1 MLELAPAR
9 VASEEYRSCSTPPH
23 GTTLAMQA
31 DSFGWGAL
39 WAALGA
45 IFGTI
50 VAGFFAWL
58 TQRSKGEADKN
69 VAVIGEWSKLTA
81 ALSERI
87 TEVEKELASVRSS
100 HAAEIEAIRKAHS
113 TEIDEMRKAHRA
125 EMRTMRNH
133 NDGLERMIAQN
144 AQSTA
149 QIMGKAPPS
158 GSLSAAFPV
167 EDEGE
172 K

>member
-9 VASEEYRSCSTPPH
+9 VASEEYASCWTPPH
-23 GTTLAMQA
+23 ETTLTMQA

-58 TQRSKGEADKN
+58 TQRSKGDTERD
-69 VAVIGEWSKLTA
+69 VAVLAQWERLTA
-81 ALSERI
+81 ALSDRI
-87 TEVEKELASVRSS
+87 TALENELAEVRRS
-100 HAAEIEAIRKAHS
+100 HSGEIE
-113 TEIDEMRKAHRA
+113 EMRKTHRA
-125 EMRTMRNH
+125 EMRTLRAL
-133 NDGLERMIAQN
+133 NDGLQRMIAQN
-144 AQSTA
+144 SQSTA
-149 QIMGKAPPS
+149 HLIGETPAS
-158 GSLSAAFPV
+158 GSLNAAYPV
-167 EDEGE
+167 ENEGGE